1 MTRLCVSKKTHWLSL
16 RVCRTSVPLFRGKG
30 GGRGREKRTVK
41 GRGEGGTCHDDKP
54 GLLMMLMMM
63 MMMMMVKMRRMV
75 MTRMMMMM
83 VMMRKRKREVMML
96 MMMMMRTMM
105 MMMMMIMVVMLMM
118 MLEIQPNP
126 PASAK
131 RVFKDLFMMLM
142 VRMPDPISGWSEIPP
157 PQRGVAVLILVCGGT
172 L

>member
-1 MTRLCVSKKTHWLSL
+1 M
-16 RVCRTSVPLFRGKG
+16 
-30 GGRGREKRTVK
+30 
-41 GRGEGGTCHDDKP
+41 
-54 GLLMMLMMM
+54 LLMM
-63 MMMMMVKMRRMV
+63 
-75 MTRMMMMM
+75 
-83 VMMRKRKREVMML
+83 

-105 MMMMMIMVVMLMM
+105 MMIMVVMLIM

-131 RVFKDLFMMLM
+131 RVVKDLFILMM
-142 VRMPDPISGWSEIPP
+142 RMPDPISGWSEIPL